1 MDTNK
6 GGYIVINIY
15 DSANQ
20 LEKDLRSTQEYK
32 DLKAAYDVV
41 KADESAYQQFKEFQK
56 AQIDFQN
63 KQVQGNIQES
73 DLNDIKDLGEQVE
86 KVEVIMNLM
95 NKERA
100 LAQLID
106 EINQIMF
113 KPVSELY
120 QG

>member
-1 MDTNK
+1 MAM
-6 GGYIVINIY
+6 INIY

-20 LEKDLRSTQEYK
+20 LEQDLRNTPEYK
-32 DLKAAYDVV
+32 DLKVAYEAV

-56 AQIDFQN
+56 AQIDFQG
-63 KQVQGNIQES
+63 KQVQGNVEES
-73 DLNDIKDLGEQVE
+73 DLNNIKALGEQVE
-86 KVEVIMNLM
+86 KIEVIMNLM
-95 NKERA
+95 NKERT

-120 QG
+120 QS

>member
-1 MDTNK
+1 MVINK
-6 GGYIVINIY
+6 GGYTVINIY

-20 LEKDLRSTQEYK
+20 LEQDLRSTQEYK
-32 DLKAAYDVV
+32 DLKTAYDAV

-63 KQVQGNIQES
+63 KQMQGSTQETDLDNIKE
-73 DLNDIKDLGEQVE
+73 LGAQVE
-86 KVEVIMNLM
+86 KVKVIMNLM